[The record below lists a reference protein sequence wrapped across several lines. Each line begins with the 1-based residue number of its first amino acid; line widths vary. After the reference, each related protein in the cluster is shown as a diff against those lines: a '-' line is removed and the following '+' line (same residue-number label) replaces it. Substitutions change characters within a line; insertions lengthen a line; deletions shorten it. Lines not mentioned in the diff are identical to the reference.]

1 MNEARAKTKYAFEER
16 WAPALKTDGHVQVST
31 FFLKNYHQLQP
42 YPLTHGEAMFVI
54 HLMQHKWGAD
64 APFPAYRTLAERMG
78 VSVKTARRFAA
89 SLQQKRYLHREYRIG
104 ATNLFYLD
112 KLMAA
117 LVALKNRGPRQ
128 PKKQLPERRRK
139 T

>member
-1 MNEARAKTKYAFEER
+1 MNEPVASAPYAFAER
-16 WAPALKTDGHVQVST
+16 WAPALKKGGHVQVST
-31 FFLKNYHQLQP
+31 FFLENYHRLQP

-54 HLMQHKWGAD
+54 HLMQHKWGAA
-64 APFPAYRTLAERMG
+64 APFPAYRTLAQRMG

-89 SLQQKRYLHREYRIG
+89 SLQQKQYLHREFRIG

-112 KLMAA
+112 KLIAA
-117 LVALKNRGPRQ
+117 LVRLKTGGPPPKRKPVRRG
-128 PKKQLPERRRK
+128 RK